1 MNKVFLIGNLT
12 RDPEYHELPTG
23 TKVCNISIAVSK
35 DFGEEG
41 ADFFN
46 IKVWGKQAENC
57 HKYLAK
63 GRKVGVVGRLQNRSY
78 EDKDGVNRTVTEINA
93 QEVEFLSSREDN
105 EGSQNE
111 TKATSIRTPQANFLE
126 PIDDNQLPF

>member
-12 RDPEYHELPTG
+12 RAPELNELPTG
-23 TKVCNISIAVSK
+23 TKVCNITVAVSK

-46 IKVWGKQAENC
+46 VKVWGKQAENC

-63 GRKVGVVGRLQNRSY
+63 GRKVGIVGRLQNRSY
-78 EDKDGVNRTVTEINA
+78 EDKDGVKRYVTEINA

-105 EGSQNE
+105 EESQKE
-111 TKATSIRTPQANFLE
+111 TEATTIRTPQGNSLE
-126 PIDDNQLPF
+126 EIDDNQLPF